1 MSPENHP
8 DVPLSAEDA
17 LSKALSP
24 TDDTPTIISRG
35 PAPSA
40 AELDTGRGIRGRRLA
55 HFELIEPIGV
65 GGMAAVLRARDLQL
79 DRFVALKILPPEM
92 AADPEAIRRF
102 HQEARSAAKLDH
114 ENIARVFFCGEDQR
128 LHFIAFEFVEGENL
142 RAIIDRRGRLP
153 VGEAVHY
160 MLQVAAGLAHASQRG
175 VVHRDI
181 KPSNIII
188 TPAGR
193 AKLVDM
199 GLARSLDSRGNDDLT
214 QSGVTLGTFDY
225 ISPEQALEPRTA
237 DCRSDIYSLGCT
249 FYHALTGQPPV
260 PEGTAAKKLHHHQHI
275 KPADPRDL
283 VPGLPLE
290 VVRVLDRMIAKDPR
304 ERFQTPEQLVQALL
318 GVAKLLGAG
327 PGMPEGML
335 SVETPMPPRGRPLIW
350 MALGLSLVVGA
361 VLVLDPGGTNSPTP
375 RTPRPSNA
383 NKGARP
389 EPKDPP
395 VPTVVGTPKKGTTSE
410 TREPVILTLDAET
423 KLSEIRAAAARHAD
437 ADLVILELAGDIS
450 LSDEEGGLVLRAR
463 EKVIVRATAA
473 SSRPTLRLRYKAAPG
488 PSRLAVLT
496 IQAPES
502 EIQRVRVVADLAG
515 GAVPLCGMHLRGG
528 RSHSLRDCVF
538 VQVAPP
544 SEKKLESLLV
554 SAEQQRPQVQLKDCV
569 FFSYARGNPD
579 PPYRFSEGE
588 IGGQDAICLQGQV
601 NLSAENCALAPHTTM
616 LRLDDPLA
624 TAELIQSTVLLPAKR
639 SAVFSAEGG
648 KLRARRCLIAR
659 LPGILTGEE
668 TGAVLIRQENDK
680 MVTFE
685 GSDNAYFDLDGYW
698 SLGNSWTAAG
708 WGAFKERL
716 SATKGTDDSR
726 RLLSSPWALT
736 GGVLRKELNDEQAAA
751 FQPHPSHKGLRLRG
765 NPERMLGAREVL
777 GTVWTAKPL
786 DEKPDSERRILTVE
800 PKVDDAPNGVYPS
813 IYRAIQDARPGE
825 TILLRHEGKLV
836 TEHIELKKKEYADV
850 ILKSARHFRPE
861 LVFNE
866 RTTEPDA
873 ALFRLYDG
881 KLRLESLDVT
891 LDSNP
896 GTAETRS
903 EEAVDSSTHA
913 LLALVGNGSC
923 VMRDCVIN
931 LVKGDI
937 PVTLASLNPAGNVM
951 RVPGMPP
958 SNPRELWPHL
968 TLENC
973 QVRGEGEVL
982 LARAPRRVAL
992 TLKNCL
998 VALNGSVVRVEHNGG
1013 GEAAMPPMSSKMS
1026 LTMTQVTAY
1035 LGAPLIRMLARNDPR
1050 GMLPL
1055 EVDASSSLF
1064 LPSNGVESLIALEA
1078 PERED
1083 VEMKFRWKSSGGKNA
1098 FGKFPTLLAIKGGE
1112 MAMGTAMMDMDL
1124 FKKMEPNV
1132 TNTVTP
1138 ERMPAAGTRYGQI
1151 RPSDIKG
1158 PASVGTTLP

>member
-1 MSPENHP
+1 
-8 DVPLSAEDA
+8 
-17 LSKALSP
+17 
-24 TDDTPTIISRG
+24 
-35 PAPSA
+35 
-40 AELDTGRGIRGRRLA
+40 
-55 HFELIEPIGV
+55 
-65 GGMAAVLRARDLQL
+65 
-79 DRFVALKILPPEM
+79 
-92 AADPEAIRRF
+92 
-102 HQEARSAAKLDH
+102 
-114 ENIARVFFCGEDQR
+114 
-128 LHFIAFEFVEGENL
+128 
-142 RAIIDRRGRLP
+142 
-153 VGEAVHY
+153 
-160 MLQVAAGLAHASQRG
+160 
-175 VVHRDI
+175 
-181 KPSNIII
+181 
-188 TPAGR
+188 
-193 AKLVDM
+193 M

-410 TREPVILTLDAET
+410 TREPVILTLDSET

-1083 VEMKFRWKSSGGKNA
+1083 VEMKFRWRSSGGKNA